1 MKLSGTILDLFFIIL
16 DKGKTWK
23 GSGNKIVKK
32 RKLNYRF
39 HNPNPMDVTADFLL
53 KVLIEAN
60 SKKVERVIA
69 EAALQESGEGEY
81 IKVLEQ
87 KEKV

>member
-1 MKLSGTILDLFFIIL
+1 M
-16 DKGKTWK
+16 
-23 GSGNKIVKK
+23 KK

-60 SKKVERVIA
+60 SEKVERAIA
-69 EAALQESGEGEY
+69 EAALQEAGEGEY
-81 IKVLEQ
+81 IEAIVQNKKVGEVL
-87 KEKV
+87 

>member
-1 MKLSGTILDLFFIIL
+1 M
-16 DKGKTWK
+16 
-23 GSGNKIVKK
+23 KK

-60 SKKVERVIA
+60 SEKVERAIA
-69 EAALQESGEGEY
+69 EVAIQEKEEGEY
-81 IKVLEQ
+81 ILENK
-87 KEKV
+87 KEGLGSNVI

>member
-1 MKLSGTILDLFFIIL
+1 M
-16 DKGKTWK
+16 
-23 GSGNKIVKK
+23 KK

-60 SKKVERVIA
+60 SEKVERAIA
-69 EAALQESGEGEY
+69 EAALQGVGEGEY
-81 IKVLEQ
+81 ILEN
-87 KEKV
+87 EKGA

>member
-1 MKLSGTILDLFFIIL
+1 M
-16 DKGKTWK
+16 
-23 GSGNKIVKK
+23 KK

-60 SKKVERVIA
+60 SEKVERAIA
-69 EAALQESGEGEY
+69 EAALQEAGEGEY
-81 IKVLEQ
+81 IEVLNQ
-87 KEKV
+87 KERKGELV

>member
-1 MKLSGTILDLFFIIL
+1 M
-16 DKGKTWK
+16 
-23 GSGNKIVKK
+23 KK

-60 SKKVERVIA
+60 SEKVERAIA
-69 EAALQESGEGEY
+69 EVALQEVGEGEY
-81 IKVLEQ
+81 ILEN
-87 KEKV
+87 EKGA

>member
-1 MKLSGTILDLFFIIL
+1 M
-16 DKGKTWK
+16 
-23 GSGNKIVKK
+23 KK

-60 SKKVERVIA
+60 LEKVERVITK
-69 EAALQESGEGEY
+69 AALQEAGEGEY
-81 IKVLEQ
+81 ILEN
-87 KEKV
+87 EKGGLGE